1 MDLKFN
7 GALRASLNLSLTVS
21 VDMSSVQKIFLGPST
36 SNVVIASVVTF
47 VAAFVGYN
55 MWIMS
60 NTMPVSSG
68 FENKKVEEGFGG
80 VAVGSGMPDCIRAS
94 AEGGQIADFFM
105 SRKSSAEEG
114 VDDLRELL
122 VLLGKL
128 SCFKKDLMG
137 ASGVVEATRYQPYS
151 TAHDIE
157 PVAETTARCF
167 AKTIPPR
174 DLAISFDKW
183 SERGV
188 TLLRRLCSEYDA
200 KPEQFAKL
208 SATFGAM
215 IKDVTDVA
223 EKTCFAGTPMINGKA
238 QGREVQGRLPDEAI
252 DLGPYKGRY

>member
-1 MDLKFN
+1 
-7 GALRASLNLSLTVS
+7 
-21 VDMSSVQKIFLGPST
+21 MSSVQKIFLGPST

-60 NTMPVSSG
+60 KTMPVASG
-68 FENKKVEEGFGG
+68 FENKKVEGFGG

-105 SRKSSAEEG
+105 SRESSAEEG

-128 SCFKKDLMG
+128 SCFKKDLVG
-137 ASGVVEATRYQPYS
+137 AAGVVEATRYQPYS

-183 SERGV
+183 SSRGAK
-188 TLLRRLCSEYDA
+188 LLRRLCTAYDA
-200 KPEQFAKL
+200 SPEQFVKL
-208 SATFGAM
+208 TTTFGTMVA
-215 IKDVTDVA
+215 DVKDVA
-223 EKTCFAGTPMINGKA
+223 EKACHVGTPMINGKP
-238 QGREVQGRLPDEAI
+238 QGRDVQGYQPDEAV

>member
-1 MDLKFN
+1 
-7 GALRASLNLSLTVS
+7 
-21 VDMSSVQKIFLGPST
+21 MSSAVQKIFLGPST
-36 SNVVIASVVTF
+36 SNVVIATVITF

-60 NTMPVSSG
+60 KTMPVSSG
-68 FENKKVEEGFGG
+68 FENKRVEGFGG
-80 VAVGSGMPDCIRAS
+80 VAVGSGMPDCVRSS
-94 AEGGQIADFFM
+94 AEGGQLADFFM
-105 SRKSSAEEG
+105 SRESSAEEG
-114 VDDLRELL
+114 ADDLREFL

-174 DLAISFDKW
+174 DLAISLDKW
-183 SERGV
+183 SGRAAQ
-188 TLLRRLCSEYDA
+188 LLRRLCTAYDA
-200 KPEQFAKL
+200 SPDEFVKLNETFATML
-208 SATFGAM
+208 A
-215 IKDVTDVA
+215 DVRDVA
-223 EKTCFAGTPMINGKA
+223 EKTCLAGTPLIAGKP
-238 QGREVQGRLPDEAI
+238 QGRDVQGYLPNDAV

>member
-1 MDLKFN
+1 
-7 GALRASLNLSLTVS
+7 
-21 VDMSSVQKIFLGPST
+21 MSSVQKIFLGPST
-36 SNVVIASVVTF
+36 SSVVVASVVTF

-55 MWIMS
+55 MWAMS
-60 NTMPVSSG
+60 NTMPVAPA
-68 FENKKVEEGFGG
+68 VAEGFGG

-94 AEGGQIADFFM
+94 AEGGQLAGFFTE
-105 SRKSSAEEG
+105 RASSLEEG
-114 VDDLRELL
+114 SDDLREFLI
-122 VLLGKL
+122 LLGKL

-137 ASGVVEATRYQPYS
+137 AGGVVEATRYQPYS

-157 PVAETTARCF
+157 AVAETTARCF

-200 KPEQFAKL
+200 KPEQFNMLKG
-208 SATFGAM
+208 TFAAM
-215 IKDVTDVA
+215 ISDVKDVA
-223 EKTCFAGTPMINGKA
+223 EKACHVGTPMINGKP
-238 QGREVQGRLPDEAI
+238 QGRDVQGYQPDEAV

>member
-1 MDLKFN
+1 
-7 GALRASLNLSLTVS
+7 
-21 VDMSSVQKIFLGPST
+21 MSSAVQKIFLGPST
-36 SNVVIASVVTF
+36 SNVVIATVITF

-60 NTMPVSSG
+60 KTMPVSSG
-68 FENKKVEEGFGG
+68 FENKRVEGFGG
-80 VAVGSGMPDCIRAS
+80 VAVGSGMPDCVRSS
-94 AEGGQIADFFM
+94 AEGGQLADFFM
-105 SRKSSAEEG
+105 SRESSAEEG
-114 VDDLRELL
+114 ADDLREFL

-174 DLAISFDKW
+174 DLAISLEKW
-183 SERGV
+183 SNRGL
-188 TLLRRLCSEYDA
+188 TLLRRLCTAYDA
-200 KPEQFAKL
+200 SPEQFAKL
-208 SATFGAM
+208 NKTFGVM
-215 IKDVTDVA
+215 IGDVKDVA
-223 EKTCFAGTPMINGKA
+223 EKTCLAGTPLIAGKP
-238 QGREVQGRLPDEAI
+238 QGREVQGRLPDEAV

>member
-1 MDLKFN
+1 
-7 GALRASLNLSLTVS
+7 
-21 VDMSSVQKIFLGPST
+21 MSSVQKIFLGPST
-36 SNVVIASVVTF
+36 SNVVIATVVTF

-60 NTMPVSSG
+60 KTMPVASG
-68 FENKKVEEGFGG
+68 FENKKRVEEGFGG
-80 VAVGSGMPDCIRAS
+80 VAVGSGMPDCVRSS

-105 SRKSSAEEG
+105 SRESSAEEG

-137 ASGVVEATRYQPYS
+137 AAGVVEATRYQPYS

-183 SERGV
+183 SSRGAK
-188 TLLRRLCSEYDA
+188 LLRRLCTAYDA
-200 KPEQFAKL
+200 SPEQFAKL
-208 SATFGAM
+208 TTTFGTMVA
-215 IKDVTDVA
+215 DVKDVA
-223 EKTCFAGTPMINGKA
+223 EKACHAGTPMINGKP
-238 QGREVQGRLPDEAI
+238 QGRDVQGYQPDEAV
-252 DLGPYKGRY
+252 DMGPYKGRY

>member
-1 MDLKFN
+1 
-7 GALRASLNLSLTVS
+7 
-21 VDMSSVQKIFLGPST
+21 MSSAVQKIFLGPST
-36 SNVVIASVVTF
+36 SNVVIATVITF

-60 NTMPVSSG
+60 KTMPVSSG
-68 FENKKVEEGFGG
+68 FQEGFGG
-80 VAVGSGMPDCIRAS
+80 VAVGSGMPDCVRSS
-94 AEGGQIADFFM
+94 AEGGQLADFFM
-105 SRKSSAEEG
+105 SRESSAEEG
-114 VDDLRELL
+114 ADDLREFLI
-122 VLLGKL
+122 LLGKL

-174 DLAISFDKW
+174 DLEISFDKW
-183 SERGV
+183 SSRGAK
-188 TLLRRLCSEYDA
+188 LLRRLCTAYDA
-200 KPEQFAKL
+200 SPEQFAKL
-208 SATFGAM
+208 NATLAAM
-215 IKDVTDVA
+215 LADVKDVAV
-223 EKTCFAGTPMINGKA
+223 KSCFAGTALINGKA